1 MNLEQIR
8 HRAASKAFSLRL
20 SNGDYIEV
28 PHMDFVAIG
37 IGILVVIDQENMVR
51 TIDPEHIV
59 EIVEKANASGK

>member
-1 MNLEQIR
+1 
-8 HRAASKAFSLRL
+8 
-20 SNGDYIEV
+20 
-28 PHMDFVAIG
+28 MDFVAIG